1 MTLEHGKLFRIAE
14 VKAVDDTWEVSGY
27 CSTYGN
33 VDAGGDAV
41 MPGAFDAY
49 IASGRKTRF
58 LSSHDPRLTLGLAK
72 ELKSDETGLFGRF
85 HISKTQLGADTHTL
99 LTDGA
104 LDSFSIGYIPTDVEF
119 MEDGTRLLKAVD
131 LLEVSIVA
139 VPMNDRAVV
148 TGVKAQPP
156 AITWDDA
163 LNQFL
168 HWNDDTTDDLK
179 FPEFIKQIEAILDSC
194 ATKAGALAERRAEA
208 ERELSEANRA
218 AIKSLLE
225 SAGAVSGRLEALIAG
240 PPQSEPAMNLRLEL
254 ARRRL
259 AQRGILKDAS

>member
-14 VKAVDDTWEVSGY
+14 VKAVDETWEVSGY

-58 LSSHDPRLTLGLAK
+58 LSSHDPRLTLGYTK
-72 ELKSDETGLFGRF
+72 ELRSDDSGLFGRF

-119 MEDGTRLLKAVD
+119 SEDGTRLLKAVD
-131 LLEVSIVA
+131 LLEVSVVA

-148 TGVKAQPP
+148 TGVKEKPINEDVP
-156 AITWDDA
+156 FDELI
-163 LNQFL
+163 L
-168 HWNDDTTDDLK
+168 
-179 FPEFIKQIEAILDSC
+179 QIMNYLEKGATEAE
-194 ATKAGALAERRAEA
+194 ALAQRRASE
-208 ERELSEANRA
+208 ERKLTDGHIA
-218 AIKSLLE
+218 AIKSFLG
-225 SAGAVSGRLEALIAG
+225 SAEAVSGRLEALIAG
-240 PPQSEPAMNLRLEL
+240 PVKGAPAINLRLEL

-259 AQRGILKDAS
+259 AARGILESAS